1 METIQLRTLC
11 ASLAL
16 LLSSSFHMTQ
26 GVRLGEEQF
35 SSSEVKAGPAQ
46 NQGCGGAGT
55 LASIDC
61 KSAEVLAMQVAAANS
76 HPLMPA
82 QPNCGD
88 GDTSDDDLSAAQ
100 EKRLQDQED
109 ALADEEYAVRMGVG
123 GEIEPVVAALP
134 PAPSPMACKAKKDA
148 ELAQIAAKEAAES
161 GKQLGLMEN
170 LSKFKKM
177 KAKRYQEKAMKAFK
191 KAADQALQVAR
202 DKAAAAEKASSEE
215 TAAHQGE
222 KSSKHDPA
230 QDMAIA
236 AAQDKV
242 KKAECAAQKAAA
254 DENKAMAMKKAV
266 MDKARITALAKAKA
280 NADAKEATQAVVNAA
295 QQANEMV
302 ASLQQIKDT
311 GCGPR

>member
-1 METIQLRTLC
+1 MQTVQLRTLC

-16 LLSSSFHMTQ
+16 LLTSSFHTTQ
-26 GVRLGEEQF
+26 GVRLGEEQV
-35 SSSEVKAGPAQ
+35 SSSEAKAGPAQ
-46 NQGCGGAGT
+46 RQGCGGAGT

-61 KSAEVLAMQVAAANS
+61 KSAEVLAMQVAHAGS
-76 HPLMPA
+76 HPMMPA
-82 QPNCGD
+82 QPNCNEDPGD
-88 GDTSDDDLSAAQ
+88 DEISAAQ

-202 DKAAAAEKASSEE
+202 DKAAAAEKASSDES
-215 TAAHQGE
+215 AAQQGE
-222 KSSKHDPA
+222 KSKPDLA

-236 AAQDKV
+236 AARDKMR
-242 KKAECAAQKAAA
+242 KAECLAQKAAQ
-254 DENKAMAMKKAV
+254 DENKAVAMKKAV

-280 NADAKEATQAVVNAA
+280 NADAKEATQAVVSAA
-295 QQANEMV
+295 QQANEMM
-302 ASLQQIKDT
+302 ANLQQIQAT